1 VFLLVGSLVF
11 GFVAARWELVPKKWN
26 KRVNGLGNLA
36 LVFLLFSMG
45 ISLGSHPDLKTA
57 LPSLGLKALILSVG
71 TIMGSVFLVWLA
83 ARIRRPEN

>member
-1 VFLLVGSLVF
+1 
-11 GFVAARWELVPKKWN
+11 
-26 KRVNGLGNLA
+26 
-36 LVFLLFSMG
+36 MG